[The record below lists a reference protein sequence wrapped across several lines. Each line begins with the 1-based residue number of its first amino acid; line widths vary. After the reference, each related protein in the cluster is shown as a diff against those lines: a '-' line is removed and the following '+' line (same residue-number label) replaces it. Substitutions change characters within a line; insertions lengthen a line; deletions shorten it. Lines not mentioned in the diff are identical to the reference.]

1 MALQIRCTR
10 KLLDELGLSEAMIA
24 EIRPADTLLGN
35 WYANILR
42 IEREK
47 CVLVMNEKTLYSFI
61 LPWSFRGNSGI
72 FRQAFID
79 GLRQAL
85 ESEWVEPADIVR
97 VLQEYEQIEFT
108 VTVSKRLI
116 GNMNDLAKQYEY
128 YVPEAGGVKSLH
140 LARDVRKAN
149 ETPQRNLEWLHS
161 EEALARLFRDKNR
174 TGDEL
179 PRREPDD
186 LGVITRSLRK
196 IGVDHTL
203 HEIYGLFYGCA
214 AAPTMVMPSRF
225 LPLIFD
231 PKDAVFDSEQEARAL
246 LDKLITLWNKIAGWD
261 PHGKDFLFPP
271 TKYPMSVR
279 GLLTRSEDLVAFVHY
294 FIKGLDVGGMDDR
307 KFSSEVTA
315 ALGDLADLTGGVGLY
330 VEQLEKADNVPE
342 KALQEGMVLISGLEP
357 IAADCIGRVH
367 RGLRSARPNTA
378 PSPMPVQS
386 SKVGRNEPCPCGS
399 SRKFKR
405 CCGLTH

>member
-10 KLLDELGLSEAMIA
+10 KLLDELDLSEAMVA

-35 WYANILR
+35 WYANVLR

-61 LPWSFRGNSGI
+61 LPWSFKSEPGK

-85 ESEWVEPADIVR
+85 EAEWVDPADIAR
-97 VLQEYEQIEFT
+97 VLKEYEQVEFT
-108 VTVSKRLI
+108 STESKRLL

-128 YVPEAGGVKSLH
+128 RLPEAGGVKSRH
-140 LARDVRKAN
+140 LTEIVRDAN
-149 ETPQRNLEWLHS
+149 QTPQRNLEWLHS
-161 EEALARLFRDKNR
+161 KEALERLFRDKNR
-174 TGDEL
+174 KGDEP

-186 LGVITRSLRK
+186 HEVITRSLRK
-196 IGVDHTL
+196 IGADHTL

-225 LPLIFD
+225 IPLMFD

-246 LDKLITLWNKIAGWD
+246 LDKLMTLWNKIAGWD

-271 TKYPMSVR
+271 TKYPMTVH

-294 FIKGLDVGGMDDR
+294 FIKGLDVGGMHEGN
-307 KFSSEVTA
+307 FSSEVTA
-315 ALGDLADLTGGVGLY
+315 ALRDLADLTGGVGLY
-330 VEQLEKADNVPE
+330 IEQLEKAHNVSE
-342 KALQEGMVLISGLEP
+342 KVLQEGMEQINGLEP

-367 RGLRSARPNTA
+367 KGLRSARLNA
-378 PSPMPVQS
+378 SPPPVPAQS

-399 SRKFKR
+399 GRKFKR